1 MNGVARYETL
11 FLRNYARSKLATDPI
26 YGAVAERLRGTTG
39 AIADVGCGI
48 GLMAAVLRE
57 RGFAQP
63 IVGIDHDAAKIE
75 QARRA
80 VPSASFEVGDA
91 REDIPRAAAVLLLD
105 VLHYFGDEEQS
116 RILANAA
123 RADLVI
129 IRDALRDGTW
139 RYRATLIAEQF
150 ARGVRWTKG
159 ERLNFPTRERI
170 AGAFPG
176 FASEVTPMWG
186 ATPFNNYLF
195 VFRNVSPRA

>member
-26 YGAVAERLRGTTG
+26 YAAVAERLRGTTG
-39 AIADVGCGI
+39 PIADVGCGI

-57 RGFAQP
+57 QGFAQP

-91 REDIPRAAAVLLLD
+91 REAIPASSAVLLLD
-105 VLHYFGDEEQS
+105 VLHYFDDDEQS

-123 RADLVI
+123 GAGLVI
-129 IRDALRDGTW
+129 IRDALRDDSW
-139 RYRATLIAEQF
+139 RYRLTLMAEKF

-159 ERLNFPTRERI
+159 ERLNFPTRQRI
-170 AGAFPG
+170 AGAFEG
-176 FASEVTPMWG
+176 FASEIAPMWG

-195 VFRNVSPRA
+195 VFRKS